1 MHFNGANR
9 YQGLNRLDDA
19 EIMIKEALQIKEHL
33 LGHDSLD
40 VASLLHSLSSLHLKQ
55 KRPSD
60 AETALKEAMRIQ
72 ELKRG
77 HDSEEVARSLNS
89 LGSLYVAH
97 PIHYEPNFG
106 NS

>member
-1 MHFNGANR
+1 M
-9 YQGLNRLDDA
+9 
-19 EIMIKEALQIKEHL
+19 
-33 LGHDSLD
+33 SL
-40 VASLLHSLSSLHLKQ
+40 LHLKQ

-60 AETALKEAMRIQ
+60 AEAALKEAMRIQ

-97 PIHYEPNFG
+97 TIHYEPNFG
-106 NS
+106 NN